1 MSSLA
6 TYRLSPAQFR
16 DELSALG
23 ETLRRRIEL
32 EVDAFEAD
40 EAAREKRR
48 ARALAPD
55 GYRFFAKTYFPH
67 YLTAPPS
74 RLHEHLF
81 ETLPQMAADRD
92 GWRYLLIAPR
102 GAAKSTHVSLIF
114 PLWLAARGVKHY
126 MMLISDAFEQA
137 AALIEAIKAEL
148 EVNPRLAHD
157 FPELAGQG
165 RVWREGVIVTANNVK
180 VEGLGSGKKVRGR
193 RHGPYRPDLVVLD
206 DVENDENVL
215 SPHQRDKLTRW
226 IDRAVLKLGPPDGS
240 MDVIMAGTVLHHD
253 AVLVRLSKRPGWR
266 VARFA
271 AILKWPDRM
280 DLWER
285 WEELL
290 LNEGEGA
297 ADAFLAAHHAE
308 MEAGAEVN
316 WPALQP
322 LEWLMKVRAEGHA
335 AFEAEYQGNPVSER
349 SPFRDLTWWVA
360 RNPAWLFFGAIDP
373 SLGKRGGRGDP
384 SAILVGGLDPETGI
398 LDVVEASIRVRL
410 PDTIIADSLALQ
422 REYRCQL
429 WFVETVQFQELLRDL
444 LMREAARAGIA
455 MPCLPVMPHADKALR
470 IERLQAPVAAGLIR
484 FHPGHTTLIDQ
495 LQQWPDAD
503 HDDGPD
509 ALEMLWTHALQYGRA
524 GLTAAALQGLPA
536 ARGPDLR
543 GYRL

>member
-1 MSSLA
+1 MSGLA
-6 TYRLSPAQFR
+6 TYRLSTAQFR

-48 ARALAPD
+48 VQALAPD
-55 GYRFFAKTYFPH
+55 GYRFFAETYFPH

-165 RVWREGVIVTANNVK
+165 RVWREGVIITANNIK
-180 VEGLGSGKKVRGR
+180 IEGLGSGKKVRGR

-215 SPHQRDKLTRW
+215 SPHQRDKLSRW

-253 AVLVRLSKRPGWR
+253 AVLVRLSKRPGWQ
-266 VARFA
+266 VARFR
-271 AILKWPDRM
+271 AILEWPDRM

-285 WEELL
+285 WEEIL
-290 LNEGEGA
+290 LNDGEEA
-297 ADAFLAAHHAE
+297 ADAFLARHRKE
-308 MEAGAEVN
+308 MEKGCLLN
-316 WPALQP
+316 WPAMQP

-524 GLTAAALQGLPA
+524 GLTAAVLQGLPA
-536 ARGPDLR
+536 TRGPDLR